1 MIITDQNVG
10 QYLWH
15 TMASGFAAAGARG
28 CGWPGLAGRPSL
40 LQWWFGV
47 VNGLVVF
54 GGGVHGVA

>member
-1 MIITDQNVG
+1 MG

-15 TMASGFAAAGARG
+15 TMASGFTAAGDGG
-28 CGWPGLAGRPSL
+28 CSWPGLAGRPTLASRPSL
-40 LQWWFGV
+40 LRWFGV